1 MEATITRSRVVMVTA
16 IVTMYLFTQCVA
28 KDEEDKGEN
37 CERMKKILERQAR
50 QARLT
55 TNYEEDPQ
63 RIHELG

>member
-1 MEATITRSRVVMVTA
+1 MEETIKSGRFLIVTA

-50 QARLT
+50 LT
-55 TNYEEDPQ
+55 TNYEEDPR